1 MIDFNNVSFS
11 YEPGRP
17 VIENLSFHI
26 EKGEAVGLVG
36 ANGAGKSTV
45 MKLLLGLLEGEGT
58 ILVDGLEV
66 KKQNLPEI
74 RKKMGFVFQ
83 NSENQMFMPTV
94 YEDMM
99 FGPLNYGV
107 KREEAEKKVEEVLAR
122 LHLQHLKHRHNYK
135 LSGGELKM
143 AAIATILA
151 MEPQIILMDEPTAS
165 LDPENRRIVIDT
177 IRSLDQT
184 KIITSHDPEV
194 IAEVCTR
201 VIELKK

>member
-74 RKKMGFVFQ
+74 PSIRES
-83 NSENQMFMPTV
+83 N
-94 YEDMM
+94 
-99 FGPLNYGV
+99 PL
-107 KREEAEKKVEEVLAR
+107 
-122 LHLQHLKHRHNYK
+122 
-135 LSGGELKM
+135 
-143 AAIATILA
+143 
-151 MEPQIILMDEPTAS
+151 
-165 LDPENRRIVIDT
+165 
-177 IRSLDQT
+177 
-184 KIITSHDPEV
+184 
-194 IAEVCTR
+194 
-201 VIELKK
+201 

>member
-26 EKGEAVGLVG
+26 EEGESVGLVG

-74 RKKMGFVFQ
+74 RKRMGFVFQ

-99 FGPLNYGV
+99 FGPLNYGA
-107 KREEAEKKVEEVLAR
+107 KREDAEKRVDEVLTR
-122 LHLQHLKHRHNYK
+122 LNLQHLKHRHNHK

-165 LDPENRRIVIDT
+165 LDPENRRAVIET

-184 KIITSHDPEV
+184 KIITSHDPGV